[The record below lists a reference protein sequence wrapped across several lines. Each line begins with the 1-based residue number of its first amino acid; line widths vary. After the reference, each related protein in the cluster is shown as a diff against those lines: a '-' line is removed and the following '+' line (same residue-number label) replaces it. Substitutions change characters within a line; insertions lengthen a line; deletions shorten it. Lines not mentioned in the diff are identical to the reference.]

1 MAVLVSRTHGDNSDV
16 SQIDLFKN
24 TFFLQLGV
32 DAPFL
37 EINGFTA
44 EVHVYPDFAGN
55 ILSASFA
62 PQGGS
67 FTNLSS
73 DGFGNFAYGAI
84 FATQAERDAAFPAGT
99 YFFDL
104 QTFTPPPHVTT
115 SLNFID
121 QPPQTIPQL
130 LNSDW
135 YSVVLQFNSNQDYT
149 FFWNNF
155 AGFQD
160 GTSGVGF
167 EIVDIFN
174 QLVLSE
180 LVFFPATQFTL
191 PGGTLNPDQF
201 YIGRLKFGNF
211 SLEQDGFIDLF
222 SYTLFTTEFIISAVY
237 GLPVIQGPF
246 NITVTEGQLFIYVI
260 SATNHPGSFTVTNLP
275 PGVIYDPSFGLIG
288 GFPDIPDATPVTFQ
302 LQLNATNALG
312 TGSATLNLTVLPAP
326 PLAITSSTTA
336 AGRVGEPFNFQ
347 VYAPG
352 ATLNARLSTTGLP
365 PGLMADERTGLISGT
380 PTVAGRFPVA
390 LKVTDGNAEANGT
403 LDLEFASDPAFLSIR
418 SVHSVTLKPGQSFS
432 YKIDAVSDSGAAD
445 DAKFNIIGALPP
457 GLSFDPAT
465 GIISGTYTGGAPKT
479 GGAPLRSSASP
490 DRVSVSGG
498 ALVGSIQLFASNS
511 RGTATI
517 PLAFFTAPTGAVNIS
532 TRMGVGTGD
541 NVIIGGFI
549 VTGNAP
555 KKLLIRGIGPSLERV
570 GITGALQDPILELHG
585 NVGPLATNDN
595 WKSDHQKD
603 IADTTIP
610 PSDDREPAIVGAF
623 QPGNYTAIVRGK
635 NNGTGIGLV
644 ELYDLGTASL
654 ETNSNATLAQIST
667 RGTVLG
673 GDNVMIGGFIIS
685 DTTTKVIVRAI
696 GPSLTQF
703 GVPGALENTTLEL
716 FDSNGTSFAFND
728 DWKIPHEQA
737 IRDTT
742 VPPTDDRESAIVAT
756 LSPGSYTAI
765 VRGKDGTTGVAL
777 VEVYAL
783 Q

>member
-1 MAVLVSRTHGDNSDV
+1 MVLAVLVSRAHGDKSDV

-37 EINGFTA
+37 EKNGFTA
-44 EVHVYPDFAGN
+44 EVHVYPDFPGN
-55 ILSASFA
+55 ILSARFA
-62 PQGGS
+62 PPGGS
-67 FTNLSS
+67 FVNMLE
-73 DGFGNFAYGAI
+73 DGFGNFALGAI
-84 FATQAERDAAFPAGT
+84 FATQAERDAAVPTGR

-104 QTFTPPPHVTT
+104 QTVTPPTQVTT
-115 SLNFID
+115 SMNFFD
-121 QPPQTIPQL
+121 QPPQTIPRL
-130 LNSDW
+130 LNPDW

-149 FFWNNF
+149 FFWNDF
-155 AGFQD
+155 VGFQD

-174 QLVLSE
+174 QIVVSE
-180 LVFFPATQFTL
+180 LVFFQANQFTL
-191 PGGTLNPDQF
+191 SGGTLAPDQF

-211 SLEQDGFIDLF
+211 SLEQDSFIDLF
-222 SYTLFTTEFIISAVY
+222 SYTLFTTEFIISAVD
-237 GLPVIQGPF
+237 GPPVIQGPLD
-246 NITVTEGQLFIYVI
+246 ITVTAGQLFVYVI
-260 SATNHPGSFTVTNLP
+260 SATNAPGNFNVTNLP
-275 PGVIYDPSFGLIG
+275 DRVIFDPDYGLIG
-288 GFPDIPDATPVTFQ
+288 GFPENPGTKQ
-302 LQLNATNALG
+302 LQLNATNSLG
-312 TGSATLNLTVLPAP
+312 TGSATLTVTVLPAP
-326 PLAITSSTTA
+326 PLAITSSTSA
-336 AGRVGEPFNFQ
+336 RGRVGKRFKFQ
-347 VYAPG
+347 VHAPG
-352 ATLNARLSTTGLP
+352 ATLQARLTATGLP
-365 PGLMADERTGLISGT
+365 PGLTADEATGLISGI
-380 PTVAGRFPVA
+380 PTVEGKFPVA
-390 LKVTDGNAEANGT
+390 LKVTDGNATAEGT
-403 LDLEFASDPAFLSIR
+403 LELEFESDPAFLSIR
-418 SVHSVTLKPGQSFS
+418 SAHSVTLKPGQNFS

-445 DAKFNIIGALPP
+445 DARFNIIGALPP

-465 GIISGTYTGGAPKT
+465 GIISGTYTGGAAKT
-479 GGAPLRSSASP
+479 GGARSSLSP
-490 DRVSVSGG
+490 DRASVSGG
-498 ALVGSIQLFASNS
+498 ALIGNIQLFASNS
-511 RGTATI
+511 RGTATM
-517 PLAFFTAPTGAVNIS
+517 PLAFFLAPTGAVNIS

-585 NVGPLATNDN
+585 SAGHLVTNDD
-595 WKSDHQKD
+595 WKSDNQQD
-603 IADTTIP
+603 IAETTIP

-623 QPGNYTAIVRGK
+623 QPGSYTAIVRGK
-635 NNGTGIGLV
+635 NNGTGTGLV

-654 ETNSNATLAQIST
+654 ETSSNATLAQIST
-667 RGTVLG
+667 RGTVQG

-685 DTTTKVIVRAI
+685 DIATKVIVRAI

-728 DWKIPHEQA
+728 DWKTDQEQP

-742 VPPTDDRESAIVAT
+742 VPPTDDRESAIVKT

-765 VRGKDGTTGVAL
+765 VRGKNGAAGVAL

-783 Q
+783 K

>member
-1 MAVLVSRTHGDNSDV
+1 MVLALLVSTARGDKSDV

-24 TFFLQLGV
+24 TFFIQFGTDPPVLQR
-32 DAPFL
+32 D
-37 EINGFTA
+37 GFTA
-44 EVHVYPDFAGN
+44 EVHVYPDFPGN

-62 PQGGS
+62 PQAGPLR
-67 FTNLSS
+67 NMAE
-73 DGFGNFAYGAI
+73 DGFGNFAFGAI
-84 FATQAERDAAFPAGT
+84 YATQSERDAAFPAGT
-99 YFFDL
+99 YSFDL
-104 QTFTPPPHVTT
+104 QTVTPPPHVTT
-115 SLNFID
+115 AMNLID
-121 QPPQTIPQL
+121 QPPQTVPKL
-130 LNSDW
+130 LNPDW

-155 AGFQD
+155 AGFQN

-174 QLVLSE
+174 QLVFPSE

-191 PGGTLNPDQF
+191 PGGTLEPDQF

-211 SLEQDGFIDLF
+211 SLEQDGSIDLF
-222 SYTLFTTEFIISAVY
+222 SYTVFTTEFIISAVD
-237 GLPVIQGPF
+237 GPPVIQGPF
-246 NITVTEGQLFIYVI
+246 DITVTEGQLFIYVI
-260 SATNHPGSFTVTNLP
+260 SATNAPGSFSVTNLP
-275 PGVIYDPSFGLIG
+275 PELLFAADFGLIG
-288 GFPDIPDATPVTFQ
+288 GFPKAGTIQ
-302 LQLNATNALG
+302 LPLNATNSLG
-312 TGSATLNLTVLPAP
+312 TGLAILTLTVLPAP

-336 AGRVGEPFNFQ
+336 AGRVGEPFKFQ
-347 VYAPG
+347 VHAPG
-352 ATLNARLSTTGLP
+352 ATLNARLSATGLP
-365 PGLMADERTGLISGT
+365 AGLMADELTGLISGT
-380 PTVAGRFPVA
+380 PTAAGKFPVA
-390 LKVTDGNAEANGT
+390 LRVTDGNATADGT
-403 LDLEFASDPAFLSIR
+403 LGLEFASDPAFLNIR
-418 SVHSVTLKPGQSFS
+418 SAHSVTLKPGQSFS
-432 YKIDAVSDSGAAD
+432 YKIDAASDSGAAD
-445 DAKFNIIGALPP
+445 DPKFNIIGALPP

-465 GIISGTYTGGAPKT
+465 GIISGTYTGAAAKTDGASV
-479 GGAPLRSSASP
+479 RSGMSP
-490 DRVSVSGG
+490 DRASVSGG
-498 ALVGSIQLFASNS
+498 ALIGSIQLFASNS

-517 PLAFFTAPTGAVNIS
+517 PLAFFLAPTGAVNIS

-585 NVGPLATNDN
+585 SAGLLATNDD

-654 ETNSNATLAQIST
+654 ETSSNATLAQIST
-667 RGTVLG
+667 RGTVLS

-685 DTTTKVIVRAI
+685 DITTKVIVRAI

-716 FDSNGTSFAFND
+716 FNSNGASFAFND
-728 DWKIPHEQA
+728 DWKDPPHEQA
-737 IRDTT
+737 IRETT
-742 VPPTDDRESAIVAT
+742 VPPTDDREAAIVAT

-765 VRGKDGTTGVAL
+765 VRGKNGTTGVAL

-783 Q
+783 K